1 MKEMI
6 QQIIREEMMKAMS
19 KQYFF
24 MAGLPRSGSTM
35 LSAILNQNPDIHSG
49 PSSPV
54 VPTMLA
60 LEQSLANDELF
71 RAYPKTPQAAKIIAS
86 VLDNWYSDV
95 DKRIIIDKN
104 RSWVNRL
111 HYIPGYFG
119 IEAKVICPVRN
130 IDEILTSFITMG
142 RRTPITAEG
151 KINFVDEML
160 IKNNV
165 LLTDDNRCE
174 FLASPN
180 GILGQSYFGLRQAI
194 MEGKQKQLHFVEYD
208 ELINSPE
215 ETMRKIYE
223 FLGLEYY
230 DHDFSKLE
238 NKHKE
243 NDAEVYG
250 VNDMHDVRETLG
262 KVSSDPREVLS
273 EKTLER
279 CMGLEFWRNMDEF
292 IAENVPP
299 EETVDEPDENNV
311 NTSETKSDDSSDE
324 NMIGA

>member
-86 VLDNWYSDV
+86 VLENWYSDV
-95 DKRIIIDKN
+95 DKKVIIDKN

-119 IEAKVICPVRN
+119 VEPKVICPVRN
-130 IDEILTSFITMG
+130 IDEILTSFISMQ
-142 RRTPITAEG
+142 RRTPVTAEG
-151 KINFVDEML
+151 KINFIDEML
-160 IKNNV
+160 VKNNV

-208 ELINSPE
+208 DLINEPE
-215 ETMRKIYE
+215 KTMRGIYE

-230 DHDFSKLE
+230 NHDFSKLE

-250 VNDMHDVRETLG
+250 VNDMHDVREQLS
-262 KVSSDPREVLS
+262 KVSADPREVLS
-273 EKTLER
+273 EKVLER
-279 CMGLEFWRNMDEF
+279 CKGLEFWRNLDEF
-292 IAENVPP
+292 IAENVPA
-299 EETVDEPDENNV
+299 ENTVEQPDENSV
-311 NTSETKSDDSSDE
+311 NTSEAKSDDSSDE

>member
-6 QQIIREEMMKAMS
+6 QQIIREELMRSMS

-35 LSAILNQNPDIHSG
+35 LSAILNQNPDVHSG

-60 LEQSLANDELF
+60 LETSLSNDELF
-71 RAYPKTPQAAKIIAS
+71 RAYPKAPQAAKIISS
-86 VLDNWYSDV
+86 VLENYYSDV
-95 DKRIIIDKN
+95 EKKVIIDKN

-119 IEAKVICPVRN
+119 IEPKVICPVRN
-130 IDEILTSFITMG
+130 IDEILTSFITMQ
-142 RRTPITAEG
+142 RKAPITDEG
-151 KINFVDEML
+151 KINFIDEML
-160 IKNNV
+160 IKNNI

-208 ELINSPE
+208 DLINKPE
-215 ETMRKIYE
+215 ETMRGIYD

-230 DHDFSKLE
+230 SHDFSKLE

-243 NDAEVYG
+243 NDELVYG
-250 VNDMHDVRETLG
+250 ISGMHDVRESLT
-262 KVSSDPREVLS
+262 KVSSDPRDVLS
-273 EKTLER
+273 EKTLEK
-279 CMGLEFWRNMDEF
+279 CKNLEFWRNLSDF
-292 IAENVPP
+292 
-299 EETVDEPDENNV
+299 V
-311 NTSETKSDDSSDE
+311 NETSETMESSESVNSYDSDTTSETVSSDDE
-324 NMIGA
+324 KLIGG

>member
-1 MKEMI
+1 MKEVI
-6 QQIIREEMMKAMS
+6 REIIREEMMRSMS

-24 MAGLPRSGSTM
+24 MSGLPRSGSTL
-35 LSAILNQNPDIHSG
+35 LSSILNQNPDIHSG

-54 VPTMLA
+54 VPTMIA
-60 LEQSLANDELF
+60 LENSLANDELF
-71 RAYPKTPQAAKIIAS
+71 RAYPKTAQAAKIIAS
-86 VLDNWYSDV
+86 VLENYYSDV

-130 IDEILTSFITMG
+130 IDEILTSFITMQ
-142 RRTPITAEG
+142 RRTPITKDG
-151 KINFVDEML
+151 KINFIDEML
-160 IKNNV
+160 VKNNV

-174 FLASPN
+174 FLASPV
-180 GILGQSYFGLRQAI
+180 GILGQSYTGLRQAL

-208 ELINSPE
+208 DLINNPE
-215 ETMRKIYE
+215 DTMRKIYE

-230 DHDFSKLE
+230 KHDFSNIE

-243 NDAEVYG
+243 LDSEVYG
-250 VNDMHDVRETLG
+250 LDDMHEVRETLG
-262 KVSSDPREVLS
+262 KTSADPRDILS

-279 CMGLEFWRNMDEF
+279 CKDSEFWRNLEDF
-292 IAENVPP
+292 AQPAEPT
-299 EETVDEPDENNV
+299 EESTVDSNQEQ
-311 NTSETKSDDSSDE
+311 KSDKDGESESDS
-324 NMIGA
+324 NLIGS